1 MRKVLFIILVLLFDA
16 PFLLAQTPQEQF
28 TKAKELYDNG
38 KNKECVTALQ
48 AVEKQVGANPKIY
61 SLYTNAYIAEKDY
74 TNAAISLNKF
84 KKLVG
89 NKRTD
94 AIQSILDLEKE
105 INSGVE
111 TAEKNYKE
119 TVAQKRMEEAEKIV
133 YSLETKN
140 NALKNN
146 LGNKHK
152 LYKEEKAKTLTAEEV
167 KETASNLSQ
176 TEKIEFYKSLRKSKK
191 IKKHWECVFED
202 NTLSKIRYFDYKE
215 YDGSGN
221 LIKNLYILNV
231 QPRIIISE
239 EVLSDA
245 YITELINSHKY
256 DTYRQYT
263 YKKSRNGNEDKIETQ
278 ANENGVIYISSNAFY
293 DDKNRLIKEILF
305 SKDQRT
311 SFENSYEYDENGRYK
326 SKTSKSLQNGI
337 VVKESKKTYTSHSEF
352 ESDFT
357 LYEDFGNGKNYT
369 ATGLETRNFMGDIQS
384 STDFLL
390 TSNYTV
396 SKKYP
401 TTYANSYDRY
411 GNIWYQVT
419 SSDQY
424 KGYSCNFYEYEDGY
438 KTGYE
443 NYIKLLEQLKL
454 K

>member
-1 MRKVLFIILVLLFDA
+1 MKIIIVFLISIFINGVLI
-16 PFLLAQTPQEQF
+16 AQTPQEQF
-28 TKAKELYDNG
+28 NKAKELYDNG
-38 KNKECVTALQ
+38 KNKECIIALQ

-61 SLYTNAYIAEKDY
+61 SLYTNAYVADKDY
-74 TNAAISLNKF
+74 TNAAISFNKF

-111 TAEKNYKE
+111 IAEKNYKE

-133 YSLETKN
+133 SSRETKN
-140 NALKNN
+140 NDLKNN
-146 LGNKHK
+146 LENKHK
-152 LYKEEKAKTLTAEEV
+152 LYIQEKTKTLTAEEV

-191 IKKHWECVFED
+191 IKKHWKCVFED
-202 NTLSKIRYFDYKE
+202 NTLSKIRYFEYKE

-221 LIKNLYILNV
+221 LIKELYILDA
-231 QPRIIISE
+231 QPRIIISDD
-239 EVLSDA
+239 VLSDV
-245 YITELINSHKY
+245 YTTELINHKKY
-256 DTYRQYT
+256 DAYRNYT
-263 YKKSRNGNEDKIETQ
+263 YYKKKDNNNDIIEKIAT
-278 ANENGVIYISSNAFY
+278 ENGVSYVSSKTWH
-293 DDKNRLIKEILF
+293 DDKNRLIKKIDFL
-305 SKDQRT
+305 KDGIT
-311 SFENSYEYDENGRYK
+311 AFEDTYEYDENGRYK
-326 SKTSKSLQNGI
+326 IKTTKSLQNGA

-357 LYEDFGNGKNYT
+357 LYEDFGNGKNYST
-369 ATGLETRNFMGDIQS
+369 TGLETRNFMGDLQS

-390 TSNYTV
+390 TSNNTL

-401 TTYANSYDRY
+401 TTYSNSYDRY

-438 KTGYE
+438 RTGYE